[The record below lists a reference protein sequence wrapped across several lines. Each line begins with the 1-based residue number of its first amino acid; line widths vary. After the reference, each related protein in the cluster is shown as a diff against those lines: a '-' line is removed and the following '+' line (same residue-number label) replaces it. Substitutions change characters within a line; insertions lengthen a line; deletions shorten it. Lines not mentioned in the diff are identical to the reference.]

1 MIITDNNIDN
11 KIVKISYN
19 ENYVVTES
27 KKIAGQILLPG
38 LVEYGYYADVMFT
51 FKDG

>member
-1 MIITDNNIDN
+1 M
-11 KIVKISYN
+11 
-19 ENYVVTES
+19 VTEI

-38 LVEYGYYADVMFT
+38 LIEYGYYADEIFT